1 MSETPEV
8 MSNVQWENFAKGEL
22 INFLMAHHLQKI
34 SVDDGAQK
42 KASVKLNSKGE
53 VVVNYSAT
61 EKM

>member
-1 MSETPEV
+1 MDENV
-8 MSNVQWENFAKGEL
+8 MSNTQWEAFAKGEL
-22 INFLMAHHLQKI
+22 INFLVSHHLQKI

-42 KASVKLNSKGE
+42 KASAKINSKGE

>member
-1 MSETPEV
+1 MNNT
-8 MSNVQWENFAKGEL
+8 QWEAFAKGEL
-22 INFLMAHHLQKI
+22 INFLVAHHLQKI

-42 KASVKLNSKGE
+42 KASAKINSKGE